1 MANCEKCGTL
11 LPENALFCP
20 NCGRPID
27 GGHTT
32 EAPSP
37 ETPAPVGG
45 YSYGQSAPV
54 VRTNPTDGLGLPMK
68 WYKFLVYVSLFLM
81 AANQL
86 WSGLES
92 LAGLNYGNGYAE
104 TGQHVSELVYALYP
118 SLRGLDIAMA
128 VLSVAQA
135 VGAIVVRQM
144 LAHYRTKGPTTLLV
158 LYGANLTVA
167 LIYLVA
173 AGVIIGG
180 DMTALV
186 FSGGLVIAWSILMIL
201 LNRTYFK
208 KRKALFC
215 N

>member
-20 NCGRPID
+20 NCDQPID
-27 GGHTT
+27 GGRTT
-32 EAPSP
+32 EAPRA
-37 ETPAPVGG
+37 ETPPPAGG
-45 YSYGQSAPV
+45 YGCGQSAPP
-54 VRTNPTDGLGLPMK
+54 VRSNPTDGLGMPMK
-68 WYKFLVYVSLFLM
+68 WYKFLIYVSLFLM

-86 WSGLES
+86 WSGLKS

-118 SLRGLDIAMA
+118 SLRRLDIAMA

-135 VGAIVVRQM
+135 AGAIIVRQM
-144 LAHYRTKGPTTLLV
+144 LAHYRTNGPTALLV
-158 LYGANLTVA
+158 LYGANLAVA

-173 AGVIIGG
+173 AGVVIGG

-186 FSGGLVIAWSILMIL
+186 LSGGLGIIWSIIMIL
-201 LNRTYFK
+201 LNHTYFK